1 MKATFSLDKEN
12 SRFVFE
18 AEDFYLRFAIAPT
31 IKSIDKVILN
41 ENGYFRLICGGNE
54 VEIFLTD
61 VTDKMDLIWDFS
73 KYEIEVI

>member
-12 SRFVFE
+12 SRFIFE

-31 IKSIDKVILN
+31 IKSIDKLLSN
-41 ENGYFRLICGGNE
+41 DNGVLEIVCDGEEMF
-54 VEIFLTD
+54 VELPFLTERLGID
-61 VTDKMDLIWDFS
+61 WDFS